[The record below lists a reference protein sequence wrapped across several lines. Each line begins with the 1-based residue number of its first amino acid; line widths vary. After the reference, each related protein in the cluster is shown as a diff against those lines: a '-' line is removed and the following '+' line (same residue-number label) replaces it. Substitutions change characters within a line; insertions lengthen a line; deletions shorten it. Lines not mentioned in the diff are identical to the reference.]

1 MLAKGDDEA
10 AIGKRVGEAG
20 AHTVSWE
27 SEASSGADKGAERGL
42 AEEGRGMV
50 AEMGQMLQQSTLTTT
65 SFNIEENLRQLA
77 EHRSYGGHWQGV
89 GEAGAHT
96 VSWESEASSGADKGA
111 ERDLAEMDQML
122 QQSTQQSMQGTNG
135 RVINPVFP
143 ALSNFHILRILI
155 LNSESAQNS
164 KKES

>member
-1 MLAKGDDEA
+1 MLATGFNIEENLRQRAEYRSDVLAKGDDEA
-10 AIGKRVGEAG
+10 VVGKRVGEAG

-27 SEASSGADKGAERGL
+27 SEASSGADKGAERG
-42 AEEGRGMV
+42 
-50 AEMGQMLQQSTLTTT
+50 
-65 SFNIEENLRQLA
+65 
-77 EHRSYGGHWQGV
+77 
-89 GEAGAHT
+89 
-96 VSWESEASSGADKGA
+96 
-111 ERDLAEMDQML
+111 LAEMDQML